1 MICTLIAVSH
11 SPHGSSQLSQ
21 QNQNCVINKNVSPL
35 DEGMHFVI
43 ISMASYVDTLFL
55 LAMSFIFMCGV

>member
-11 SPHGSSQLSQ
+11 SPHGLSQLSQ
-21 QNQNCVINKNVSPL
+21 QNQNYVIDKNIFPV

-43 ISMASYVDTLFL
+43 SYIADTLFL
-55 LAMSFIFMCGV
+55 LCVSFLCVVYM